1 MKTRIRGGRE
11 LNSFVVP
18 RITETRRK
26 LQCNV
31 MCMLAAPR
39 DKDCRF
45 RGTDGVQQR
54 RLYSNCRDARDGR
67 TNEALAHPAPAS
79 VGGSSPEA
87 HGLIMPNL
95 VPPLWSRHVA
105 KVVGFLP
112 LPSMWA
118 WRLLTPNTSIS
129 LFYFTLLGP

>member
-31 MCMLAAPR
+31 MCMSAAPR

-45 RGTDGVQQR
+45 RGTDGVLQR

-67 TNEALAHPAPAS
+67 MNEGSPGAS
-79 VGGSSPEA
+79 LGGRLVSRSSRVDHAEP
-87 HGLIMPNL
+87 GP
-95 VPPLWSRHVA
+95 
-105 KVVGFLP
+105 
-112 LPSMWA
+112 
-118 WRLLTPNTSIS
+118 TSLES
-129 LFYFTLLGP
+129 ARG